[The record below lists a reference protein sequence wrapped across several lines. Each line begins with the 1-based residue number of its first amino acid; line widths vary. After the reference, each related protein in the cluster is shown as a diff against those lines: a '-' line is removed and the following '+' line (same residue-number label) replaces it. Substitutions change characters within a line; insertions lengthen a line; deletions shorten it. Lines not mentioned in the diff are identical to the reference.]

1 MSAKGTK
8 ADIDSAA
15 LTYRNFM
22 STRPSK
28 RLLSAYSFGATPIL
42 TAINDWE
49 ANHARCIDLF
59 GFSSEYGCRDSRST
73 SNTTGD
79 HATRSGAQGTG
90 LLGRQ
95 DGVRRRQVRGRQC

>member
-1 MSAKGTK
+1 MPVECMSSKT
-8 ADIDSAA
+8 
-15 LTYRNFM
+15 NFTANIQ
-22 STRPSK
+22 SRDEPERLASPNEGSRSK
-28 RLLSAYSFGATPIL
+28 TSIL

-59 GFSSEYGCRDSRST
+59 DFSSEYGCRDSRST
-73 SNTTGD
+73 SNTTGE
-79 HATRSGAQGTG
+79 HATRSGAQGTR